1 MLSFNLVGAFFT
13 LGHFLTKAI
22 ILGMCKLT
30 IWLQHNVLLEKALDV
45 HMDCYV
51 TRINIVY
58 VKYARK
64 LLPLKV
70 ETLRLVHHKH
80 HNWFAWQ
87 YCAGSGRTTRLSYF
101 IVEVLSSHLL
111 HLLIISMENNAYPQ
125 PHLTTNL
132 SPGNL
137 SYMSLDCWRKLEHSE
152 GTHVTTQVFLT

>member
-1 MLSFNLVGAFFT
+1 MQADHLVTAQCSSRKGPGRSYG
-13 LGHFLTKAI
+13 LLCDSHI
-22 ILGMCKLT
+22 T
-30 IWLQHNVLLEKALDV
+30 IHVRV
-45 HMDCYV
+45 
-51 TRINIVY
+51 
-58 VKYARK
+58 ARK

-101 IVEVLSSHLL
+101 IVEVLSSHVL

-137 SYMSLDCWRKLEHSE
+137 SYVFGLLEETGTLRRDSRDNPSLFNLEIKAEVLHLI
-152 GTHVTTQVFLT
+152 T